1 MNDVLPTPNRPDEL
15 AFVALGGVG
24 EIGMNLSL
32 YGYKGRWLMIDC
44 GISFADDTLPG
55 VDVIMPD
62 PGFIEAHADALD
74 GLVVTHA
81 HEDHIG
87 AIQYLWPRLKCPVY
101 ATPFTAAVLRLK
113 LIEAGLEHR
122 VPITEVPLSGRFAV
136 GPFEIELVTL
146 THSIPEPNAVVLRTP
161 LGTVLHTGDWKFDPD
176 PLVGDLSDMA
186 ALRRL
191 GDEGVLAMICDSTNA
206 LRPGESGSEASVRR
220 TLIDLVGRKR
230 NRVAVACFA
239 SNVARLASIAA
250 AAQAHDRHVALV
262 GRSLWRI
269 EHAARETGYLRG
281 VPPFLTEEEASY
293 LPREKALLICTGSQ
307 GEPRSALVR
316 IAADEHPEIVLE
328 EGDCVIFSSRIIPG
342 NERAIG
348 RLHNALARLG
358 VEIVTAEDAFVHVS
372 GHPAQD
378 ELVRMYQMVRPRV
391 AIPVH
396 GEARH
401 LAAHAAL
408 AKACQVE
415 QALIVENGAVVRLGA
430 AGGAVVD
437 SVPAGRIAS
446 DGKSLLPL
454 GGAAL
459 QQRRRVGVNGGVV
472 AGLVVD
478 RAGRPLAP
486 PRLTLLGLAEADD
499 AADIEAELRDRLVAT
514 LDALP
519 APLRRD
525 DDDLSEA
532 ARGSPLPQRPARQAA
547 GHRHPGDE
555 AAMIGRLNHVAIAV
569 PDLAAAAARY
579 RDALGAAVSAPQ
591 PLPEHGVTVVF
602 VELPN
607 TKIELLEP
615 LGAHSPIADFLA
627 RNPAGG
633 MHHVCYEVGDIRAA
647 RDRLRA
653 AGARVLGDGEPRPGA
668 HGKPVLFLHPKDFC
682 GTLIELEQA

>member
-1 MNDVLPTPNRPDEL
+1 MKARPAPSPPDFSE
-15 AFVALGGVG
+15 ADRSAVYFVPLGGSG
-24 EIGMNLSL
+24 EIGMNLNL
-32 YGYKGRWLMIDC
+32 YGYGGSWLMLDC
-44 GISFADDTLPG
+44 GVTFGDDSQPG
-55 VDVIMPD
+55 LDVVMPD
-62 PGFIEAHADALD
+62 PAFIAERRERLLGIVA
-74 GLVVTHA
+74 THA

-87 AIQYLWPRLKCPVY
+87 AIPYLWPQLRCPVW
-101 ATPFTAAVLRLK
+101 ATPFTASLLRAK
-113 LIEAGLEHR
+113 LAEVGLADR
-122 VPITEVPLSGRFAV
+122 VPITVVPMSGRFEI
-136 GPFEIELVTL
+136 GPFALELVTL
-146 THSIPEPNAVVLRTP
+146 THSIPEPNAVVVRTP
-161 LGTVLHTGDWKFDPD
+161 AGTVLHSGDWKLDPD
-176 PLVGDLSDMA
+176 PLIGDVTDEA
-186 ALRRL
+186 ALRRI
-191 GDEGVLAMICDSTNA
+191 GDEGVLALVCDSTNA
-206 LRPGESGSEASVRR
+206 LRPGSSGSEAALRSSLSEV
-220 TLIDLVGRKR
+220 IGRFDG
-230 NRVAVACFA
+230 RVAVACFA
-239 SNVARLASIAA
+239 SNVARLSTIAKA
-250 AAQAHDRHVALV
+250 AHDNGRDVALV

-269 EHAARETGYLRG
+269 DKAARENGYLADI
-281 VPPFLTEEEASY
+281 PPFLTEDEAGY
-293 LPREKALLICTGSQ
+293 LPRDKVLLICTGSQ
-307 GEPRSALVR
+307 GEPRAALNR
-316 IAADEHPEIVLE
+316 IARDDHAHIVLE
-328 EGDCVIFSSRIIPG
+328 AGDAVIFSSRIIPG

-415 QALIVENGAVVRLGA
+415 QALIVENGAVVRIGA

-532 ARGSPLPQRPARQAA
+532 ARRAVR
-547 GHRHPGDE
+547 RC
-555 AAMIGRLNHVAIAV
+555 LN
-569 PDLAAAAARY
+569 
-579 RDALGAAVSAPQ
+579 
-591 PLPEHGVTVVF
+591 
-602 VELPN
+602 
-607 TKIELLEP
+607 
-615 LGAHSPIADFLA
+615 
-627 RNPAGG
+627 
-633 MHHVCYEVGDIRAA
+633 
-647 RDRLRA
+647 DRL
-653 AGARVLGDGEPRPGA
+653 GKRPVIDIQVTRL
-668 HGKPVLFLHPKDFC
+668 P
-682 GTLIELEQA
+682 